1 MKIIYK
7 HIILLCLLVVTK
19 TSFSQ
24 VVKGGQRFEITSKG
38 QKIVVLPTYS
48 DNQSFHPHYYLP
60 TNLHVSEK
68 NKVPEF
74 SFLTYKKDDNSD
86 IEGGIMNF
94 LLTWGLNTEQEES
107 IQNELFTQD
116 STATLMGALMVES
129 EGFEITTTK
138 PIAQILKKTMSST
151 GNVPNMAGG
160 KLALSFRFIGEDAK
174 TMYKAIKNP
183 KSVEG
188 IDLVFK
194 FRYKTMNQTN
204 NWNISLSLC
213 DLFSYVNTFP
223 QCVR

>member
-86 IEGGIMNF
+86 NNIGQQGQKAASHF
-94 LLTWGLNTEQEES
+94 LE
-107 IQNELFTQD
+107 
-116 STATLMGALMVES
+116 AT
-129 EGFEITTTK
+129 
-138 PIAQILKKTMSST
+138 
-151 GNVPNMAGG
+151 PNY
-160 KLALSFRFIGEDAK
+160 R
-174 TMYKAIKNP
+174 
-183 KSVEG
+183 
-188 IDLVFK
+188 
-194 FRYKTMNQTN
+194 
-204 NWNISLSLC
+204 
-213 DLFSYVNTFP
+213 
-223 QCVR
+223 